1 MMKTM
6 NDLFSRIKE
15 AETIAVG
22 GHIRPDGDC
31 VGSCVALY
39 LYLKKNY
46 PDKKVSVYLDHV
58 PQEFLFLTGTDEVVS
73 AKGVEACFD
82 LFISLDCGDLSR
94 LGDAQALFEQ
104 AKDTISLDHHITNEM
119 FAKTNL
125 VEADR
130 SSTSEFLYEFLEPE
144 KIDKDIAS
152 ALYTGIIFDTG
163 VFRHSN
169 TSRRTMEIA
178 GKLMEYGIEHWKIID
193 GSFDQ
198 KTYIQNQIL
207 GRCLLE
213 SILVLNGSLI
223 VSCVTQK
230 TLDFYEA
237 TSDDLDG
244 VVDQLRTTKGVE
256 VALLIYETG
265 VQEYKVSMRSNGA
278 VDVSKIGA
286 FFGGGGHK
294 KAAGCT
300 MHGSFYDVINNL
312 TEHIEEQ
319 LLTIRSAD
327 ELN

>member
-1 MMKTM
+1 M
-6 NDLFSRIKE
+6 NDLFEQIKD
-15 AETIAVG
+15 AQTIAIG

-31 VGSCVALY
+31 VGACVGLY
-39 LYLKKNY
+39 LYLLKNY
-46 PDKKVSVYLDHV
+46 PDKHVSVYLDYV
-58 PQEFLFLTGTDEVVS
+58 PQEFLFLKGTDAVES
-73 AKGVEACFD
+73 ADGVDKTYD

-94 LGDAQALFEQ
+94 LGAARTLFEQ
-104 AKDTISLDHHITNEM
+104 AEATVSVDHHITNEM
-119 FAKTNL
+119 FAGTNL

-130 SSTSEFLYEFLEPE
+130 SSTSEFLYEFLEPDR
-144 KIDKDIAS
+144 IDTDIAT

-178 GKLMEYGIEHWKIID
+178 GNLMEYGVEHWKIID
-193 GSFDQ
+193 ESFDQ

-213 SILVLNGSLI
+213 SILVLDGSLI

-230 TLDFYEA
+230 TMDFYGA
-237 TSDDLDG
+237 TPDDLDG

-278 VDVSKIGA
+278 VDVSAIGA

-300 MHGSFYDVINNL
+300 MRGSIYDVINNL
-312 TEHIEEQ
+312 TKHIEEQ
-319 LLTIRSAD
+319 LLNKA
-327 ELN
+327 